1 MSVAEKPVVMK
12 RHRAMVSIILNRPE
26 ALNSLNVDMIRLL
39 TAYVQEALADPDCR
53 FILFYGNGKK
63 GFCAGADI
71 KELGQAAMAGDE
83 IRLLHF
89 FKTEYAL
96 DLMIHKAAKPFI
108 VLAEG
113 ITMGGGLGI
122 AAGADLVVAAESTL
136 MAMPETLI
144 GFFPDVGATG
154 WMFTRCP
161 PGYPEYLG
169 LTGYR
174 ASGPECVRLGLAT
187 HWTRSENIP
196 SMIRK
201 LENYSPDR
209 NLPRPVLTG
218 MLTRQLA
225 AFFAPAVLSEPKM
238 DAWVIGHFSG
248 KRTVNDVVFSLG
260 RCGAY
265 DISCD
270 QALRSITERS
280 PTALAV
286 TLRLL
291 RRNEHRT
298 LDEVFESE
306 LKAARYMSRHPDYAE
321 GIRARIID
329 RDNKPRWQPDSHDAV
344 NIAGIDWERSS
355 LPFWAGD
362 TDR

>member
-1 MSVAEKPVVMK
+1 MSVTEKPVVMK

-26 ALNSLNVDMIRLL
+26 ALNSLSADMIRLL

-53 FILFYGNGKK
+53 FILFYGSGRK

-71 KELGQAAMAGDE
+71 KELAQAAMAGDE

-113 ITMGGGLGI
+113 ITMGGGLGL
-122 AAGADLVVAAESTL
+122 AAGADLIVATESTL

-169 LTGYR
+169 LTGHHTT
-174 ASGPECVRLGLAT
+174 GPECIRLGLAT
-187 HWTRSENIP
+187 HLTRSENI
-196 SMIRK
+196 SDMIRM
-201 LENYSPDR
+201 LENYSPDG
-209 NLPRPVLTG
+209 NLPRRVLTG
-218 MLTRQLA
+218 LLSRQLA
-225 AFFAPAVLSEPKM
+225 PFFEPAIPSDPEM
-238 DAWVIGHFSG
+238 DAWVIRHFSG
-248 KRTVNDVVFSLG
+248 KETVNDIVISLG
-260 RCGAY
+260 RCEAH
-265 DISCD
+265 DIICNR
-270 QALRSITERS
+270 ALGSIAERS

-286 TLRLL
+286 TLLLL
-291 RRNEHRT
+291 RRNGHRM
-298 LDEVFESE
+298 LDEVFEAE
-306 LKAARYMSRHPDYAE
+306 LKAARYMSKHPDYAE

-344 NIAGIDWERSS
+344 NTTEIDWEQYS
-355 LPFWAGD
+355 
-362 TDR
+362 